1 MIITEHIEGLTIT
14 IDEEGSGE
22 LEGTL
27 KEICPEYNFACAA
40 GCKMDCRADDSSAEF
55 RDYNLAMDGI
65 ESLLLAMACEGI
77 NLENNK
83 PLQRA
88 LETAMESC
96 ANNL

>member
-1 MIITEHIEGLTIT
+1 MIIIQRINGLEIT
-14 IDEEGSGE
+14 IDEEGSGK

-27 KEICPEYNFACAA
+27 KEICPEYNLACAD
-40 GCKMDCRADDSSAEF
+40 GCKMDCRDEDSSAEF

-77 NLENNK
+77 NLKNNK

-88 LETAMESC
+88 LETAKESC

>member
-1 MIITEHIEGLTIT
+1 MIITYRFNGLKVT

-27 KEICPEYNFACAA
+27 KEICPDYNLACAD
-40 GCKMDCRADDSSAEF
+40 GCKMDCRGDDSSAEF

-88 LETAMESC
+88 LETAKESC